1 MGFQDGCT
9 CAPPPLPPPIPGPA
23 GLAGPPGPLP
33 ARAALLAQMVAA
45 MQAAAAGI
53 PVPGPGGPA
62 PPPPRV
68 KLPPPIFKG
77 LPGERP
83 KAHLLR
89 ANDWM
94 DTYNI
99 LPVNKPANFKHTLDH
114 LAREL
119 YVSLT
124 FPIAWNDL
132 QQRFSRY
139 FSTQG
144 RSIKHL
150 HDKWRN
156 YFSFTPSQD
165 GIEAYIR
172 DVKEA
177 AHQLN
182 YNDEAILH
190 LIKATM
196 PSEIYGT
203 LYNQHDLNTVIT
215 MVKDI
220 YAKKPEAANPPAAT
234 GGATAPFTLIKA
246 PNGTNK
252 KVHFQGDE
260 SLSNRIDRL
269 TDVLYRMDM
278 DGKPN
283 KKPYKL
289 YITNPRRRGRGSS
302 FRQRGGHSGSD

>member
-1 MGFQDGCT
+1 M
-9 CAPPPLPPPIPGPA
+9 AAPVPPPRGGAGGAGGGAVPPPPPPPPIPGPA
-23 GLAGPPGPLP
+23 GPVGPVGPVGPTGPPGPPGPLP
-33 ARAALLAQMVAA
+33 ARTVLLAQMVAA
-45 MQAAAAGI
+45 MQVAAAGI
-53 PVPGPGGPA
+53 PAPGPGRPT
-62 PPPPRV
+62 PPLPRV
-68 KLPPPIFKG
+68 KLPPPVFKG

-83 KAHLLR
+83 EAHLLR

-99 LPVNKPANFKHTLDH
+99 LPVNKPTNFKHTLDH

-119 YVSLT
+119 HDSLT

-132 QQRFSRY
+132 QQQFSRY

-156 YFSFTPSQD
+156 VSFTPSQD
-165 GIEAYIR
+165 DIEAYIR
-172 DVKEA
+172 NVNEA

-182 YNDEAILH
+182 YNDEVIFH

-203 LYNQHDLNTVIT
+203 LYNQHDLNMVIT

-220 YAKKPEAANPPAAT
+220 YVKSLKQQTSQQLQEEQLSPLPLSRLQMV
-234 GGATAPFTLIKA
+234 LIKESIS
-246 PNGTNK
+246 
-252 KVHFQGDE
+252 KV
-260 SLSNRIDRL
+260 
-269 TDVLYRMDM
+269 M
-278 DGKPN
+278 
-283 KKPYKL
+283 
-289 YITNPRRRGRGSS
+289 NPCLIE
-302 FRQRGGHSGSD
+302 